1 MYPPLLQLW
10 TIALSA
16 AESAIASAVRAHVFS
31 PRDATE
37 ARRVLEAELRW
48 LSTAANG

>member
-1 MYPPLLQLW
+1 MYPPLLDLW

-16 AESAIASAVRAHVFS
+16 AENAIAAAVKAHVFS
-31 PRDATE
+31 PRDATD